1 MTAVRHVAAGLLSG
15 LGAVVLLQQF
25 AVLYPTG
32 TVTLLGIA
40 IGIAV
45 QFAIAAIVDRM
56 RPPVAAT
63 YTASPVPTYT
73 ASPVPAHSESPPIA
87 DEAVAAWAPTHR
99 VPVEGLDA
107 WQEPDPAAAPIARL
121 DAGLEVRVERTD
133 GAWAQIVCENGWS
146 AWVDDRRLEARA

>member
-1 MTAVRHVAAGLLSG
+1 MTAVRHAAAGLLSG

-56 RPPVAAT
+56 RAPVAAA
-63 YTASPVPTYT
+63 YAASPVPTYT
-73 ASPVPAHSESPPIA
+73 DPEPAHSESQPIA
-87 DEAVAAWAPTHR
+87 GEAVAAWAPTHR
-99 VPVEGLDA
+99 VPAEGLEA

>member
-1 MTAVRHVAAGLLSG
+1 MTAVRHAAAGLLSG

-45 QFAIAAIVDRM
+45 QFAIAAIVDRT
-56 RPPVAAT
+56 RPPVAAAYAATPVST
-63 YTASPVPTYT
+63 YTDPEPRTESQPT
-73 ASPVPAHSESPPIA
+73 AG
-87 DEAVAAWAPTHR
+87 EAVAAWAPTHR
-99 VPVEGLDA
+99 VPAEGLDA

>member
-32 TVTLLGIA
+32 TVT
-40 IGIAV
+40 
-45 QFAIAAIVDRM
+45 
-56 RPPVAAT
+56 
-63 YTASPVPTYT
+63 YTDPE
-73 ASPVPAHSESPPIA
+73 PAHSESQPIA
-87 DEAVAAWAPTHR
+87 GEAVAAWAPTHR
-99 VPVEGLDA
+99 VPAEGLEA